1 MATIVIPSTQ
11 LFLFVAG
18 RRITNF
24 PSTGTY
30 ISIEKDTQD
39 STPVSGQHNSLTH
52 VANID
57 SLHRM
62 TVTVMQGHP
71 DDSYL
76 FATIKAQEQLA
87 AVIPVSLTYFGV
99 EYNSVNCRISQ
110 KPTREIAADGIPNMA
125 YVLAGT
131 FPEIIIAQFSEPP
144 QLTEAD
150 IASFQPG

>member
-30 ISIEKDTQD
+30 ISIEKDTQN
-39 STPVSGQHNSLTH
+39 STPVSGQHDTLTH

-57 SLHRM
+57 RLHRM

-76 FATIKAQEQLA
+76 SAAIIAQEA
-87 AVIPVSLTYFGV
+87 SASVIPVSLTYFGV
-99 EYNSVNCRISQ
+99 SYNSVNCRISQ
-110 KPTREIAADGIPNMA
+110 RPTREIAADGIPNMA

-131 FPEIIIAQFSEPP
+131 FPEIVIAQFVEPP
-144 QLTEAD
+144 QLTEEE
-150 IASFQPG
+150 IASFQP